1 MTSSGM
7 ADDIR
12 LRGCDALYDAFGA
25 EAGFDLGE
33 VVFDG
38 TLGANPV
45 DVARDSLLD
54 GDRGLVADSAG
65 ARDVGDEGADFA
77 GTELAACERLDADVE
92 LVGDDAGEIADGCG
106 ATGAD
111 VDREAIEFVA
121 L

>member
-7 ADDIR
+7 AVDIR

-54 GDRGLVADSAG
+54 RDRGLVAHRAG
-65 ARDVGDEGADFA
+65 ASDVGDEGANFA

-92 LVGDDAGEIADGCG
+92 LVGDDAREIADCGCT
-106 ATGAD
+106 ATAD
-111 VDREAIEFVA
+111 VDGQAVD
-121 L
+121 LVG